1 MALCLGDLMEG
12 VLKAKRLIAF
22 VEDMLAV
29 DWDGESPSVITGPLN
44 KTCREFQV
52 PLWLLLNYYQRT
64 CAERFRCQCTEVHIQ
79 FRVQE
84 GPDSLNMGK
93 VL

>member
-29 DWDGESPSVITGPLN
+29 DWDGESPSVITRPLN

-64 CAERFRCQCTEVHIQ
+64 CAERFRFIFSSECKMDRILRTWV
-79 FRVQE
+79 
-84 GPDSLNMGK
+84 K
-93 VL
+93 Y